1 MYVCVCKKPPF
12 ESVREV
18 VEFAGQHIIVPFS
31 NSQAHR
37 IAEKYDCSKY
47 YVEDINALKELIEKM
62 KKFINRKYEIVEIN
76 DIRWYPHVVDNIETL
91 VDDDEIYI
99 EYYNATETDGYYG
112 KLKKIN
118 IEINVTDIPFL

>member
-1 MYVCVCKKPPF
+1 MYVCVCKRKPSEP
-12 ESVREV
+12 VKEV
-18 VEFAGQHIIVPFS
+18 IELAGQYIIVPFS

-76 DIRWYPHVVDNIETL
+76 DIRWYPHVVEHAETL
-91 VDDDEIYI
+91 ADDDEAYI
-99 EYYNATETDGYYG
+99 EYYSAEDNDGYYA
-112 KLKKIN
+112 KHKKSG
-118 IEINVTDIPFL
+118 IEVNVTDLYG